1 MYNNLKNSLQYGHKY
16 RLFLQGQN
24 KKILFRNDKKNFLG
38 CLYTLLQTIIC
49 VSLQMS
55 SCYCAIIIFYD
66 MKSIYIYFIASL
78 TSPPARTPTQRK
90 RGVNLYLNLCL
101 MVSLRNGYVTFY
113 FHSVSQTEENLV
125 LLCVF
130 DTKQIFTIFFV
141 NFRRKKHF
149 RKIFFG
155 IIWKFY
161 KTNLFLSP

>member
-1 MYNNLKNSLQYGHKY
+1 M
-16 RLFLQGQN
+16 
-24 KKILFRNDKKNFLG
+24 
-38 CLYTLLQTIIC
+38 
-49 VSLQMS
+49 
-55 SCYCAIIIFYD
+55 
-66 MKSIYIYFIASL
+66 